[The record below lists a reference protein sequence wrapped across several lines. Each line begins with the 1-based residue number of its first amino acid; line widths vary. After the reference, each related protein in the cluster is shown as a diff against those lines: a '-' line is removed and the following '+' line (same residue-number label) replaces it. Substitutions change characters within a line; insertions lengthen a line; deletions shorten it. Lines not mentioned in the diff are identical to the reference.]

1 MDRPRQPLSL
11 KRFLYEVYRDLT
23 IVDRYL
29 LNYHSGHLNALDRAV
44 LVLEDRRF
52 FRHWGIDWR
61 SVLRDF
67 IRMVTFRRFGG
78 SSTIE
83 MQFVRTCTGY
93 RQRTIRRKVYEM
105 LLASLLQYRASKIQI
120 LKSYMAVVYLGH
132 GVRGAQ
138 VAAAMLFSKRQL
150 EQLTVAEAC
159 HIAAMMVYPM
169 PKVPTERWRARV
181 DRRANYALSL
191 LAKIKLPH

>member
-1 MDRPRQPLSL
+1 MDRLRQPLSL
-11 KRFLYEVYRDLT
+11 KRFLYEVYSDLT

-29 LNYHSGHLNALDRAV
+29 LDYHSSQLNVLDRAV

-52 FRHWGIDWR
+52 FGHRGIDRR

-67 IRMVTFRRFGG
+67 IKMVTFRRFGG

-93 RQRTIRRKVYEM
+93 KQRTVRRKLYEM
-105 LLASLLQYRASKIQI
+105 LLASLLQYRASKIQV
-120 LKSYMAVVYLGH
+120 LKSYMGIVYLGH
-132 GVRGAQ
+132 GVRGAE
-138 VAAAMLFSKRQL
+138 AAARKLFGKARL
-150 EQLTVAEAC
+150 DQLTMAEAC

-169 PKVPTERWRARV
+169 PKVPTERWRARI

-191 LAKIKLPH
+191 LPKIKLPH

>member
-1 MDRPRQPLSL
+1 M
-11 KRFLYEVYRDLT
+11 
-23 IVDRYL
+23 
-29 LNYHSGHLNALDRAV
+29 
-44 LVLEDRRF
+44 
-52 FRHWGIDWR
+52 DWR